1 MNDIHRKPQAMSRET
16 RRRNVLSMPVLI
28 GLLVLA
34 ATAGWGQTPAPPP
47 LNPPSPPPSPL
58 RVFLDA
64 PGFDPMALIKGIPL
78 AAPVPGPETAQV
90 LVRIASHEVEAGIEF
105 SLFFVGQHEFA
116 GVDDVLKTVAAKGET
131 PKAVDEALAKTIEFG
146 LMRYAAR
153 TPLARRVRIAL
164 MDKVSPTAVS
174 DPWHFWV
181 FSLSANTFLWG
192 ETTYSSQ
199 MYYGSFSAQRVTED
213 LKVRLSVGA
222 MLQKDRYDLPEFK
235 YSSSLDSRNLRGL
248 IVKSLDDHWSLGAGF
263 TYYYSLFSNVKQ
275 GVEWM
280 PGIEF
285 NLFPYSQSTKK
296 QLRLLYQAGLRS
308 FKYIEET
315 IYDKTKETL
324 WGQSL
329 TATLELVQPWGNI
342 STSLEGFHYFHD
354 LSMYRLELNSEIS
367 FRIFEGLNFNIE
379 GGGSWIHNQL
389 SLAKGGSAYE
399 EVILRRKEQATTY
412 SYFFMVGLSFS
423 FGSIRSNIVNPR
435 FGTSGSGGFSMQISM

>member
-1 MNDIHRKPQAMSRET
+1 MNRKT
-16 RRRNVLSMPVLI
+16 RRRSVLSLSVLI
-28 GLLVLA
+28 SLIVL
-34 ATAGWGQTPAPPP
+34 TAGTIWGQTPEQPPLKPPP
-47 LNPPSPPPSPL
+47 PPPL

-64 PGFDPMALIKGIPL
+64 PGLDPMALIKGIPL
-78 AAPVPGPETAQV
+78 AAPVPGPEMAQV
-90 LVRIASHEVEAGIEF
+90 RVRIAAREVEAGTEF
-105 SLFFVGQHEFA
+105 SLFFAGQHEFA
-116 GVDDVLKTVAAKGET
+116 GVDDVLKTAVEKGGS

-153 TPLARRVRIAL
+153 TPLAKRVRIAL
-164 MDKVSPTAVS
+164 MDKVSPTAVI

-181 FSLSANTFLWG
+181 FSLSANAFLWG

-199 MYYGSFSAQRVTED
+199 MYYGSFSAQRITDD
-213 LKVRLSVGA
+213 LKVRLSVGG
-222 MLQKDRYDLPEFK
+222 MLQKDRYDLPDYK

-263 TYYYSLFSNVKQ
+263 TYYYSLFSNVKE
-275 GVEWM
+275 GLEWM

-308 FKYIEET
+308 FNYIEET
-315 IYDKTKETL
+315 IFNKTKETL

-354 LSMYRLELNSEIS
+354 LSKYRLELNAEIAL
-367 FRIFEGLNFNIE
+367 RIFEGLNFEIQ

-389 SLAKGGSAYE
+389 SLAKGGSTYE

-423 FGSIRSNIVNPR
+423 FGSVRSNVVNPR
-435 FGTSGSGGFSMQISM
+435 FGSGGGGFSMNISM

>member
-1 MNDIHRKPQAMSRET
+1 MVNRKT
-16 RRRNVLSMPVLI
+16 RRRSTLSLSVLI
-28 GLLVLA
+28 GLVVLA
-34 ATAGWGQTPAPPP
+34 AGTVCGQTPEQPP
-47 LNPPSPPPSPL
+47 LNPPPPPPL

-64 PGFDPMALIKGIPL
+64 PDLDSTALIKGIPL

-90 LVRIASHEVEAGIEF
+90 LVRIASREVEAGTEF
-105 SLFFVGQHEFA
+105 SLFFVGQNEFA
-116 GVDDVLKTVAAKGET
+116 GIDDVLKTVAEKGGS

-153 TPLARRVRIAL
+153 TPLARRVHIAL

-181 FSLSANTFLWG
+181 FSLSADAFLSG
-192 ETTYSSQ
+192 VKTYSSR
-199 MYYGSFSAQRVTED
+199 MYFGNFSAQRVTED
-213 LKVRLSVGA
+213 LKVRLSVGG
-222 MLQKDRYDLPEFK
+222 MLQKDRYDLPDYK
-235 YSSSLDSRNLRGL
+235 YSSSLDSRNLQGL
-248 IVKSLDDHWSLGAGF
+248 IVKSLNDHWSLGAGF
-263 TYYYSLFSNVKQ
+263 TYYYSLFSNVKE
-275 GVEWM
+275 GLEWM

-308 FKYIEET
+308 FNYIEET
-315 IYDKTKETL
+315 IFDKTKETL

-354 LSMYRLELNSEIS
+354 LSMYRLELNGEIS
-367 FRIFEGLNFNIE
+367 FRILQGLNFDIQ
-379 GGGSWIHNQL
+379 GGGSWIHDQL
-389 SLAKGGSAYE
+389 SLAKGGSSYE

-412 SYFFMVGLSFS
+412 NYFFMVGLSFS
-423 FGSIRSNIVNPR
+423 FGSVRSNVVNPR
-435 FGTSGSGGFSMQISM
+435 FGSGGGGFSMNISM